1 MSFLSSTNILYR
13 CAKLQNKHNDMNPAF
28 VPHTHIL
35 QSGLTLKRI
44 RCRETCFEVWNNGRS
59 PDARDARSSR
69 A

>member
-1 MSFLSSTNILYR
+1 
-13 CAKLQNKHNDMNPAF
+13 MNSPAF

>member
-1 MSFLSSTNILYR
+1 MSFLSSTNILCR

-44 RCRETCFEVWNNGRS
+44 RCREPVLKSGIMGDLRM
-59 PDARDARSSR
+59 
-69 A
+69 